1 MIILHFVYIIAMNT
15 NTKSPKHN
23 MQVLQE
29 LAAKNGPLCVGLD
42 TDPSYLP
49 ESVLKNFSSPAQAV
63 LAYNREIIRRVAAD
77 KSACC
82 FKVQIAYY
90 EAMGLEGLKVYAD
103 TLKLVRETGLIAISD
118 IKRGD
123 IGATSEAYARAHF
136 TGDFETDIITVNPYM
151 GFDTLKPYTQYAS
164 PELGG
169 KGAFILLCTSNP
181 GMVDIEHQK
190 LKAGGLLLE
199 KVGDEIARIND
210 ELKTTYK
217 KNYAKQTCGA
227 IGAVVGAT
235 QEKDA
240 RYLRDKYPETFFLI
254 PGYGAQGG
262 AAAICKTLLEKAGGT
277 VNSSRG
283 ILCAWKKDE
292 ALASKLEAGT
302 LCLADIA
309 DSAAK
314 ASLASKEDLT
324 K

>member
-15 NTKSPKHN
+15 TKSPKHN
-23 MQVLQE
+23 MQLLQE

-90 EAMGLEGLKVYAD
+90 EAMGLEGLKVYAE

-210 ELKTTYK
+210 ELKATYK

-262 AAAICKTLLEKAGGT
+262 AADICKTLLEKAGGT

-302 LCLADIA
+302 LCLADRK
-309 DSAAK
+309 STRLN
-314 ASLASKEDLT
+314 SSHGY
-324 K
+324 